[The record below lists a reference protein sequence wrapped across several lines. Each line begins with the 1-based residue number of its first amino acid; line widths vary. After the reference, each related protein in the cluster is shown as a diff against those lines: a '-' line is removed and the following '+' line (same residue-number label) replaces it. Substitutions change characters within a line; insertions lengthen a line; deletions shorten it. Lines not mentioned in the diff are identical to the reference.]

1 MLNKQVSVFLIMSK
15 EVIDLKK
22 LEENYGLE
30 IDYNEGLF
38 NMKMDAIF
46 EMDDDEDLGGFYSH
60 YQEELNNK
68 KDEFEM
74 DEGFSGKKIY
84 EEGRYYNGVI

>member
-1 MLNKQVSVFLIMSK
+1 MSR
-15 EVIDLKK
+15 EVTDLKK

-46 EMDDDEDLGGFYSH
+46 EMDDDEDLGGFYGH
-60 YQEELNNK
+60 YQEELNN
-68 KDEFEM
+68 
-74 DEGFSGKKIY
+74 
-84 EEGRYYNGVI
+84 

>member
-1 MLNKQVSVFLIMSK
+1 MSN
-15 EVIDLKK
+15 EVMDLKK
-22 LEENYGLE
+22 LEENYGLK

-46 EMDDDEDLGGFYSH
+46 EMDDDEDLGGFYGH
-60 YQEELNNK
+60 YQEEFINK

-74 DEGFSGKKIY
+74 DEGFSGKKLY
-84 EEGRYYNGVI
+84 EEGRYYSSIILVL